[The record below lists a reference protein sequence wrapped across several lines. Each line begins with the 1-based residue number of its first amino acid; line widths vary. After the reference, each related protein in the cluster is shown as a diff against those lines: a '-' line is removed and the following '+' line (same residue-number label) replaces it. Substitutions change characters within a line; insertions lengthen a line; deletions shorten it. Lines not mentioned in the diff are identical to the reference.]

1 MATVLMPAVPDH
13 HPDDGQRHRH
23 RGKKPRNW
31 VRWEPPNPG
40 WLKLNTDGASKGN
53 PGLSGG
59 GSILRDPNGNVIF
72 QTFRG
77 YGVQTALV
85 AEFLALTD
93 GIKTFCDLGLMDSGF
108 KLVIESD
115 STTLIKAL
123 CRTIAVPREIM
134 PYWHLLDFLM
144 PFLEGMVDAVH
155 VYREGNTE
163 ADYLANRG
171 VMVHREMMMVN
182 QVLNPTVLF
191 CEGFHSGS
199 RLAAPWNYRIS
210 PCLIHNCVVG
220 YVVSVSSLQSLVKH
234 GNILEWLDLPTL
246 IDDDSG
252 HHGVGKSE

>member
-23 RGKKPRNW
+23 RRKKPRNW

-72 QTFRG
+72 LTFRG

-85 AEFLALTD
+85 AEFLALID

-134 PYWHLLDFLM
+134 PYWHWALCGTIAVPREIMPYWHLLDFLM
-144 PFLEGMVDAVH
+144 PLLEGMVDAVH
-155 VYREGNTE
+155 VYREGFP
-163 ADYLANRG
+163 AAHGWQL
-171 VMVHREMMMVN
+171 HRTIESARV
-182 QVLNPTVLF
+182 
-191 CEGFHSGS
+191 
-199 RLAAPWNYRIS
+199 
-210 PCLIHNCVVG
+210 
-220 YVVSVSSLQSLVKH
+220 
-234 GNILEWLDLPTL
+234 
-246 IDDDSG
+246 
-252 HHGVGKSE
+252 